1 MSNLRIRYHEHKY
14 KEGCVISGREFTSN
28 RGAKYRIIL
37 NLEAM
42 EYYIRNER
50 TREYVKKSSYPYTNL
65 NALKGAARRAL
76 GKLGV
81 DLKKESRYRTF
92 GLCTKGETQ
101 ISHSNKKRKEKL
113 EKESREKSAEEE
125 L

>member
-1 MSNLRIRYHEHKY
+1 MRNIRIRYHEHKY
-14 KEGCVISGREFTSN
+14 KEGCVISGREFVSN

-50 TREYVKKSSYPYTNL
+50 TKEFVKKSTYPYTNL

-76 GKLGV
+76 ERLGV
-81 DLKKESRYRTF
+81 NLKKESRYRTF
-92 GLCTKGETQ
+92 GLCDKNYSQEKHN
-101 ISHSNKKRKEKL
+101 SEKRKEKL
-113 EKESREKSAEEE
+113 EKQSRENSAEE
-125 L
+125 LD